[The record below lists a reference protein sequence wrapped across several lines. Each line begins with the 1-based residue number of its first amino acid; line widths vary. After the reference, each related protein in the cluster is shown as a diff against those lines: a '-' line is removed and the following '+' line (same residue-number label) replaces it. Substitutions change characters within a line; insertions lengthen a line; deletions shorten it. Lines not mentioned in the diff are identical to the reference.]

1 MFNTN
6 RGTSPRDRRSYKD
19 RPSGRG
25 KENNVIADSR
35 SASRRS
41 ADGASV
47 GDDEKGRPRDRKRV
61 IIQKMINLKIIT

>member
-19 RPSGRG
+19 RPSGQG
-25 KENNVIADSR
+25 KENNDSR

-41 ADGASV
+41 AEGASV